1 MILKF
6 WDWWQI
12 KITRNT
18 ITGSQKWFISINSA
32 FFSTISR
39 GSQIFWTLS
48 TFHPSLMR
56 LCTSIS
62 TKISGLGTFGQKT
75 KVMSGKLKRKMG
87 IKTKSMKKIP
97 NQESMH
103 LKIQFHAKKSKLIDY
118 LFICFVHFWSLLVT
132 FVHFS
137 FYLFL

>member
-6 WDWWQI
+6 WDWWRI

-32 FFSTISR
+32 FFWTISR
-39 GSQIFWTLS
+39 GWRIFWTLS

-62 TKISGLGTFGQKT
+62 TKISGWGTFGPKT
-75 KVMSGKLKRKMG
+75 RVMSGKLKRKMG
-87 IKTKSMKKIP
+87 IKTKSKRRKIP
-97 NQESMH
+97 NQEWMH
-103 LKIQFHAKKSKLIDY
+103 LKIQFHPKKSKLIDY
-118 LFICFVHFWSLLVT
+118 LFALFT

-137 FYLFL
+137 FYLFFIIVDSE